1 MKTKRSV
8 FIRCLYF
15 YTEVD
20 IYMPPLVLRRGR
32 DFLCRF
38 LKCKKYLVKNNY
50 FLPLNKYA
58 LKSLPRK
65 SFAVGVNFSAVFQQ
79 SNIEGEKLG
88 G

>member
-1 MKTKRSV
+1 M
-8 FIRCLYF
+8 L
-15 YTEVD
+15 
-20 IYMPPLVLRRGR
+20 PLVLRCGR

-38 LKCKKYLVKNNY
+38 LNTQKNIWLKTSI
-50 FLPLNKYA
+50 FLPLDKWG

-65 SFAVGVNFSAVFQQ
+65 SFTVGVNFSAVFQQ